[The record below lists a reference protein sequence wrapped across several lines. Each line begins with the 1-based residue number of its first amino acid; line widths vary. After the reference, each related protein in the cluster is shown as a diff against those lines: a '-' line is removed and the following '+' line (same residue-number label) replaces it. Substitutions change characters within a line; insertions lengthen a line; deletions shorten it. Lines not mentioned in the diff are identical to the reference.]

1 MGLSSGERQYLFPGV
16 FHPHPIKKQQQQ
28 QQQQRRS
35 CVYAFHRVINTFQ
48 RLQMVSYSLGWEV
61 MKMVCQYFKVQ
72 VHAQGQG
79 THPTVP
85 GNIECDG
92 LLLFTS

>member
-1 MGLSSGERQYLFPGV
+1 
-16 FHPHPIKKQQQQ
+16 
-28 QQQQRRS
+28 
-35 CVYAFHRVINTFQ
+35 
-48 RLQMVSYSLGWEV
+48 MVSYSLEWEV
-61 MKMVCQYFKVQ
+61 MEMISQYFKVQ

-85 GNIECDG
+85 GNTECDV